1 MGLRKSFNLD
11 GKPMVKT
18 SSSPDQWRSL
28 TPDKMEEDDVSS
40 VSSTPPSTP
49 PTSPRTPDGHR
60 LSKDLEDSLNNL
72 ACKNNI
78 EKESQSGDNK
88 ELLRSLNKYSMQ
100 YRKELAKV
108 PPGWDSS

>member
-1 MGLRKSFNLD
+1 
-11 GKPMVKT
+11 
-18 SSSPDQWRSL
+18 
-28 TPDKMEEDDVSS
+28 MEEEEISS

-49 PTSPRTPDGHR
+49 IGSPKTPDGPH

-72 ACKNNI
+72 ACKSSK
-78 EKESQSGDNK
+78 EEESQAAGHK
-88 ELLRSLNKYSMQ
+88 ELLRSLNKYSVE